1 MTATIGPYRIDPE
14 LARLLEQAA
23 NAGRLV
29 TVTIDDHRYQ
39 LSISAA
45 PDQEIT
51 DLWKDY
57 DPEKVRA
64 AVANAAGIFTKE
76 EAEELIRRVY
86 EAREQ
91 GSRPNS
97 QP

>member
-23 NAGRLV
+23 ASGHPV

-39 LSISAA
+39 LSISTA
-45 PDQEIT
+45 PNQEPS
-51 DLWKDY
+51 DPWKDY
-57 DPEKVRA
+57 DPEQVRS

-76 EAEELIRRVY
+76 EAEELVRRVY

-91 GSRPNS
+91 GSRPIS
-97 QP
+97 RP